1 MNYDSKHTEILSPLE
16 GYDLVADQYVQYHKH
31 LNSFYQLEFL
41 KFLPRKSSFDIID
54 LWAGDGRMY
63 EELNKIPH
71 NTYIAC
77 DISKKMLLKHPRGPK
92 HLVADLEKSLP
103 LKDESFDVAVSFFTV
118 EHIENIQN
126 FFSEAYRILR
136 KEGKLF
142 IGHFFQRKEFK
153 RTAQNR
159 NFKIKQFKR
168 TTEELQKEAK
178 EAFFKIEVLPLYDKA
193 DHTGDLLICTK

>member
-1 MNYDSKHTEILSPLE
+1 
-16 GYDLVADQYVQYHKH
+16 
-31 LNSFYQLEFL
+31 
-41 KFLPRKSSFDIID
+41 
-54 LWAGDGRMY
+54 MY